1 MGAAGVVGCCGCC
14 GLAWVLQAGMHGM
27 GCYGMLWGAMGW
39 YGMVWDGV
47 DGGCVRPNPVALSA
61 QGAPAGT
68 AAASGVSADPADP
81 GAAPSPLTTG

>member
-1 MGAAGVVGCCGCC
+1 M
-14 GLAWVLQAGMHGM
+14 LWAGMGVASWHAWYGVLWDAM
-27 GCYGMLWGAMGW
+27 GCYGM